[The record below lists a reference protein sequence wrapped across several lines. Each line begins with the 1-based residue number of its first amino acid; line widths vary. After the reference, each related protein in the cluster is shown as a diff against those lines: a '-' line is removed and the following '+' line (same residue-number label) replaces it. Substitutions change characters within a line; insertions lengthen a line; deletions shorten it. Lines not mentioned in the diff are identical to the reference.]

1 MDQIRRQP
9 LPPSSGVFYGT
20 KVLVPVEA
28 RAAQT
33 EVALEVA
40 VEAEVATAAN
50 KIDPF
55 VSWIHCI
62 PKRTEC
68 PT

>member
-55 VSWIHCI
+55 VS
-62 PKRTEC
+62 
-68 PT
+68 